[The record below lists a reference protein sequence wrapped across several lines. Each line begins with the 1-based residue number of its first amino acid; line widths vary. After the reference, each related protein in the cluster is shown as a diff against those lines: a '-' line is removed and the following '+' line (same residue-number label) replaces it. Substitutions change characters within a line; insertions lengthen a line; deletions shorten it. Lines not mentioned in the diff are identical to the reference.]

1 MNALRDRHDSNWHR
15 VWALLLRLIQ
25 RDILRSATLINRY
38 LSIVELGFRN
48 NNLTV
53 RAEAFVCWKV
63 LVELFARSNE
73 LLAPKRI
80 KLVCIPL
87 KSSQSKTEQI
97 AVNKFRVWWYL
108 MTELHDRVV
117 DFTDTIVD
125 PFLLFCFGPLAV
137 QPLIGVAAPKPL
149 LAPGKT

>member
-1 MNALRDRHDSNWHR
+1 M
-15 VWALLLRLIQ
+15 IQ

-48 NNLTV
+48 PNLTV
-53 RAEAFVCWKV
+53 RAEAFICWRV
-63 LVELFARSNE
+63 LVELFAKSNE

-97 AVNKFRVWWYL
+97 AINKFRVWWYL
-108 MTELHDRVV
+108 ATELHERLADY
-117 DFTDTIVD
+117 TDSIVE
-125 PFLLFCFGPLAV
+125 PFMLFCFGPLAAH
-137 QPLIGVAAPKPL
+137 PLIGAASSSQVS
-149 LAPGKT
+149 APGKTLVKNINCCTFCLTI